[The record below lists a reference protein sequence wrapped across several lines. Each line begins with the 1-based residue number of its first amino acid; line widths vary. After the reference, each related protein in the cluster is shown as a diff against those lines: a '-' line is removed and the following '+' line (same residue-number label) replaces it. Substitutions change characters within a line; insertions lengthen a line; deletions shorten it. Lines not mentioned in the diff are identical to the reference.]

1 MSIMVS
7 DQKIENDGIQQ
18 SLEVN
23 HRGAGQFAQ
32 QRKALF
38 ERRPAFVLVFIVR
51 TDAKCLAKI
60 LLMFPF
66 QIFETVWSIPQR
78 DPVVTLNE
86 EIINFLYLAHFS
98 FGRVQAN
105 RMGQ

>member
-23 HRGAGQFAQ
+23 HRGAGQFTQ
-32 QRKALF
+32 QRKTLF

-51 TDAKCLAKI
+51 DDSKGLAKI

-66 QIFETVWSIPQR
+66 QIFGTAGASR
-78 DPVVTLNE
+78 NTMR
-86 EIINFLYLAHFS
+86 S
-98 FGRVQAN
+98 
-105 RMGQ
+105 